1 MPSFIAS
8 TRAIGGII
16 SRASKNQSIL
26 AGRIGSLPIPI
37 PSSWN
42 TTIAIK
48 NKLIQ
53 RATFSSGAV
62 WQHESKPR
70 PAPGT
75 GIKVNFV
82 KPDGETV
89 SVEAN
94 EGESL
99 LDLARANDLDVEG
112 ACEASLACS
121 TCHLILDEASFDKLE
136 EPSDEE
142 NDMLDLAF
150 GLTDTSRLGC
160 QVLMTKDLEGLTAKI
175 PSATRNMYVDGAKPK
190 HH

>member
-1 MPSFIAS
+1 MEHLGSARLPCLYPHIESIFKYSTKKTSKRENSNLLSFFYCC
-8 TRAIGGII
+8 T
-16 SRASKNQSIL
+16 L
-26 AGRIGSLPIPI
+26 
-37 PSSWN
+37 
-42 TTIAIK
+42 T
-48 NKLIQ
+48 
-53 RATFSSGAV
+53 V
-62 WQHESKPR
+62 WQHGSMPR

-82 KPDGETV
+82 RTNGETV
-89 SVEAN
+89 TVEAN

-99 LDLARANDLDVEG
+99 LDLARAYDMDVEG

-160 QVLMTKDLEGLTAKI
+160 QVLMTKELEGLTAKI